1 MTIVLAP
8 DSFKGSMSATEV
20 ARYMSKGISDIFPE
34 ADIHTLPV
42 GDGGEGTMEALVNA
56 TNGTFTTLNVTG
68 PLGDTVSAQYG
79 VLHDKET
86 CVIEMAEASGLKHV
100 PDNALNVMQA
110 TTYGTGEL
118 ILDALDSGYTQF
130 ILAIG
135 GSATNDAGAGML
147 QALGAKLLDQHHHE
161 VDLGGGNLHKIQH
174 IDLSHFD
181 ARINQCNFT
190 IATDVQNP
198 LIGTNG
204 ASYVF
209 GKQKGATESDLKQL
223 EHNLTHWADL
233 VAHKKSIRLHDL
245 PGAGAA
251 GGLGGAFKAFFPSHF
266 EDAIQ
271 VVIDY
276 IKLDQY
282 LENADLVI
290 TGEGKIDFQTLYG
303 KTPMGIAK
311 YANRYN
317 VPVVFIGGSIDVDID
332 QFKDMGVIGA
342 FSLTDGPMSLEE
354 TINQSEKLVK
364 KTTQNIV
371 SLFFHESAI
380 LSKFSE

>member
-1 MTIVLAP
+1 MKIILAP
-8 DSFKGSMSATEV
+8 DSFKGSMTATEV
-20 ARYMSKGISDIFPE
+20 ACYMSQSISDVFPE
-34 ADIHTLPV
+34 ADIHALPV

-68 PLGDTVSAQYG
+68 PLGNSVPAQYG
-79 VLHDKET
+79 VLHDKQT

-100 PDNALNVMQA
+100 PDNALNPMKA

-118 ILDALDSGYTQF
+118 IRDALDKGYTTF

-147 QALGAKLLDQHHHE
+147 QALGAKLLDQQHHE
-161 VDLGGGNLHKIQH
+161 VDLGGGHLHQIHQ
-174 IDLSHFD
+174 IDLTHFD
-181 ARINQCNFT
+181 DRINQCNFT

-209 GKQKGATESDLKQL
+209 GKQKGASESEIKQL
-223 EHNLTHWADL
+223 DHNLTHWADL
-233 VAHKKSIRLHDL
+233 VARKKNIRLHNL
-245 PGAGAA
+245 AGAGAA

-266 EDAIQ
+266 KDGIQ

-276 IKLDQY
+276 IKLDKY

-311 YANRYN
+311 CAKSFN
-317 VPVVFIGGSIDVDID
+317 VPVIFIGGSIDVDID
-332 QFKDMGVIGA
+332 QFQDMGVISA
-342 FSLTDGPMSLEE
+342 FSLTDKPMSLAE
-354 TINQSEKLVK
+354 TMKQSEKLVK
-364 KTTQNIV
+364 KTTKNIV
-371 SLFFHESAI
+371 KTFFHK
-380 LSKFSE
+380 L